1 MTLLK
6 KFAEFWYDFIIG
18 DSWGLAMG
26 VLAILVVAKAIDVL
40 VPAEIA
46 VPFLPIALPIAV
58 VAVLGI
64 SLARAER

>member
-6 KFAEFWYDFIIG
+6 KFAEFWYDFIVG

-26 VLAILVVAKAIDVL
+26 VLLILVVAKAIDVL

-46 VPFLPIALPIAV
+46 VPFIPIALPIAV
-58 VAVLGI
+58 VAVLAI